1 MQRRAASNTTHPAA
15 PRMRDV
21 AAMAGVSLATVSRAF
36 SAPELLSA
44 ELRDRV
50 EAAVRS
56 LDYTP
61 NLNARSLRR
70 RSTDVVI
77 VLLPDIGNPF
87 FSVLLKGIEETARGA
102 GLAILVGDTARDPEL
117 SAAYGQQLDAR
128 RADAMIL
135 LNGSLPFKNPRRRPA
150 SRVQH
155 PVVVVSERIPGCKLP
170 TVGID
175 NALAAREVVELL
187 AKGGHRRIGHIGGP
201 PDNILTKQR
210 LQGYQ
215 EGLSAAALGRGG
227 NDLIAYGDFTIDSGR
242 AAARRLLHVSPR
254 PTAIFASNDEMAVG
268 AIIELKSH
276 GLRVPDDVSVVGFD
290 DIEFAGSYDPPITT
304 VRQPRLEMGRVA
316 MKLVIELLEN
326 RPLQQT
332 EVVLKHELIVRRST
346 GTVAA

>member
-1 MQRRAASNTTHPAA
+1 ML
-15 PRMRDV
+15 DV
-21 AAMAGVSLATVSRAF
+21 AALAGVSLATVSRAF

-44 ELRDRV
+44 ELRQRV
-50 EAAVRS
+50 EAAVKS
-56 LDYTP
+56 LRYTP

-87 FSVLLKGIEETARGA
+87 FSVLLKGIEETARAA
-102 GLAILVGDTARDPEL
+102 GLAILVGDTERDPKL
-117 SAAYGQQLDAR
+117 DAAYGQQLDAR

-135 LNGSLPFKNPRRRPA
+135 LNGALPFRDARGRPVA
-150 SRVQH
+150 QVPH
-155 PVVVVSERIPGCKLP
+155 PVVVISERIPGCKLP

-175 NALAAREVVELL
+175 NVLAAREVVDLL
-187 AKGGHRRIGHIGGP
+187 AKAGHRRIGHIGGP

-215 EGLSAAALGRGG
+215 EGLAAAGLSRGK
-227 NDLIAYGDFTIDSGR
+227 DLIAYGDFKIESGR
-242 AAARRLLHVSPR
+242 AAARLLLHVSPR

-268 AIIELKSH
+268 AIIELKSQE
-276 GLRVPDDVSVVGFD
+276 LRVPEDISVVGFD

-316 MKLVIELLEN
+316 MKLIIDLLEN
-326 RPLQQT
+326 RPLEQT
-332 EVVLKHELIVRRST
+332 EVVLRHELIVRRSS
-346 GTVAA
+346 GTALA